1 MRKKVLLLL
10 TALLCLLIGAILLI
24 NGRHREMNGGAKG
37 LFCWEAPTG
46 ENAQWLWDLA
56 RRYGIGELYVA
67 FPEHPS
73 AQEEFLRAAQ
83 EEGLAVYWLT
93 GDPSWAMEPE
103 GSEML
108 RQVEQAGALHTAHS
122 ETLRGIVF
130 DVEPYLLDEW
140 DEDADALMRSFAS
153 AAQCAYERARQL
165 GLEMILCVPYY
176 YDTTGHASA
185 LETLISSACDRV
197 AVMNYYRED
206 EARHIETEAAYAQAY
221 GKGLIHI
228 YELQPPGEHGLQAIN
243 TYYGLGA
250 DALRQSFRALRRA
263 YPQLALDMALHDAEA
278 LAEVMDNEY
287 SIHLVDENGAEDPQ
301 ALAGM
306 AAHDEWALNGP
317 FLDRTLLRNYLCL
330 NVAEGNH
337 GIRAQRALL
346 RIVSQ
351 R

>member
-10 TALLCLLIGAILLI
+10 TALLCLWIGAILLI

-130 DVEPYLLDEW
+130 DVEPLSARRMGRGCGC
-140 DEDADALMRSFAS
+140 ADAQLCQRRPMR
-153 AAQCAYERARQL
+153 L
-165 GLEMILCVPYY
+165 
-176 YDTTGHASA
+176 
-185 LETLISSACDRV
+185 
-197 AVMNYYRED
+197 
-206 EARHIETEAAYAQAY
+206 
-221 GKGLIHI
+221 
-228 YELQPPGEHGLQAIN
+228 
-243 TYYGLGA
+243 
-250 DALRQSFRALRRA
+250 
-263 YPQLALDMALHDAEA
+263 
-278 LAEVMDNEY
+278 
-287 SIHLVDENGAEDPQ
+287 
-301 ALAGM
+301 
-306 AAHDEWALNGP
+306 
-317 FLDRTLLRNYLCL
+317 
-330 NVAEGNH
+330 
-337 GIRAQRALL
+337 
-346 RIVSQ
+346 
-351 R
+351 

>member
-1 MRKKVLLLL
+1 MDYSFPHRSY
-10 TALLCLLIGAILLI
+10 LLCIIPFT
-24 NGRHREMNGGAKG
+24 GRPVKLKP

-140 DEDADALMRSFAS
+140 DEDADALMRSFALS
-153 AAQCAYERARQL
+153 
-165 GLEMILCVPYY
+165 
-176 YDTTGHASA
+176 
-185 LETLISSACDRV
+185 
-197 AVMNYYRED
+197 
-206 EARHIETEAAYAQAY
+206 
-221 GKGLIHI
+221 LIHI
-228 YELQPPGEHGLQAIN
+228 
-243 TYYGLGA
+243 
-250 DALRQSFRALRRA
+250 
-263 YPQLALDMALHDAEA
+263 
-278 LAEVMDNEY
+278 
-287 SIHLVDENGAEDPQ
+287 
-301 ALAGM
+301 
-306 AAHDEWALNGP
+306 
-317 FLDRTLLRNYLCL
+317 
-330 NVAEGNH
+330 
-337 GIRAQRALL
+337 
-346 RIVSQ
+346 
-351 R
+351 